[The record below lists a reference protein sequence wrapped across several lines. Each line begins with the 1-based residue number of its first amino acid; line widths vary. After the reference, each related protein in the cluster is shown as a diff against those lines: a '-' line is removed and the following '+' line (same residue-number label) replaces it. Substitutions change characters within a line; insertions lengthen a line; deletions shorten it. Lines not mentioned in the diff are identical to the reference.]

1 MSAEPAILIAG
12 PTASGKSGLALAI
25 ARAFDGVVINA
36 DSMQVYSDLRIL
48 TARPD
53 DEALAAAPHRL
64 YGTLSGAEL
73 CSVGR
78 WRGMALDEMVAAR
91 QAGRVPVV
99 VGGTGLYLKALESG
113 LSPMPTVSPAV
124 RDRVRRFHRRFG
136 NEALRQRLAV
146 GDPVSYAR
154 LQPGDSQRL
163 LRALEVLES
172 SGRPLSAWQQ
182 DSPAEPAPYRFL
194 TVSLMPDRERLYTA
208 IDRRFLSML
217 EQGALDEVAALLR
230 QGYPGDRP
238 IMKALGVPEL
248 AAHLEGSLS
257 LDAAISAAQK
267 ISRRYAKRQM
277 TWQRTQ
283 LQRQKASFVELQVE
297 DLQIRCDEIFPKIR
311 QFLLTSGASR
321 G

>member
-25 ARAFDGVVINA
+25 ARAFDGVVVNA

-78 WRGMALDEMVAAR
+78 WRGMALDEMAAAQ

-124 RDRVRRFHRRFG
+124 RERVRRFHRRFG
-136 NEALRQRLAV
+136 NEALRQRLSV
-146 GDPVSYAR
+146 SDPVSYER
-154 LQPGDSQRL
+154 LPPGDSQRL

-182 DSPAEPAPYRFL
+182 ENPAEPAPYRFL

-208 IDRRFLSML
+208 INRRFRSML
-217 EQGALDEVAALLR
+217 EHGALDEVAALLR
-230 QGYPGDRP
+230 KGYPGDRP

-248 AAHLEGSLS
+248 AAHLYGSLS
-257 LDAAISAAQK
+257 LEAAVSAAQRA
-267 ISRRYAKRQM
+267 SRRYAKRQL

-283 LQRQKASFVELQVE
+283 LQRQKASFVDVQTE

-311 QFLLTSGASR
+311 RFLLTSSAGR

>member
-25 ARAFDGVVINA
+25 ARAFDGVVVNA

-53 DEALAAAPHRL
+53 DKALAAAPHRL

-78 WRGMALDEMVAAR
+78 WRGMALDEMAAAR

-124 RDRVRRFHRRFG
+124 RERVRRFHRRFG
-136 NEALRQRLAV
+136 NEALRQRLSV
-146 GDPVSYAR
+146 SDPVSYER
-154 LQPGDSQRL
+154 LPPGDSQRL

-182 DSPAEPAPYRFL
+182 ENPAEPAPYRFL

-208 IDRRFLSML
+208 INRRFLSML
-217 EQGALDEVAALLR
+217 EQGALDEVTALLR
-230 QGYPGDRP
+230 KGYPGDRP

-248 AAHLEGSLS
+248 AAHLYGSLS
-257 LDAAISAAQK
+257 LEAAVSAAQRA
-267 ISRRYAKRQM
+267 SRRYAKRQL

-283 LQRQKASFVELQVE
+283 LQRQKASFVDVQTE
-297 DLQIRCDEIFPKIR
+297 DLQIRCDEVFPKIR
-311 QFLLTSGASR
+311 QFLLTSSAGR

>member
-1 MSAEPAILIAG
+1 MSDEPAILIAG
-12 PTASGKSGLALAI
+12 PTASGKSGLALAV

-36 DSMQVYSDLRIL
+36 DSMQVYDDLRIL

-53 DEALAAAPHRL
+53 DQALAAAPHRL
-64 YGTLSGAEL
+64 YGVLSGAEL

-78 WRGMALDEMVAAR
+78 WRDMALVEMEAAR

-99 VGGTGLYLKALESG
+99 VGGTGLYLKVLESG
-113 LSPMPTVSPAV
+113 LSPMPAVSPAV
-124 RDRVRRFHRRFG
+124 RERVRRFHRRFG

-146 GDPVSYAR
+146 GDPASYER
-154 LQPGDSQRL
+154 LSPGDSQRL

-182 DSPAEPAPYRFL
+182 DSPAQPAPCRFL
-194 TVSLMPDRERLYTA
+194 TVSLMPDREQLYAA
-208 IDRRFLSML
+208 INRRFLSMM
-217 EQGALDEVAALLR
+217 ERGALDEVAALR
-230 QGYPGDRP
+230 GKGYPVDRP

-248 AAHLEGSLS
+248 TAHLEGSLS
-257 LDAAISAAQK
+257 LDAAVSAAQK
-267 ISRRYAKRQM
+267 ASRRYAKRQM

-283 LQRQKASFVELQVE
+283 LQRQKASFAELQTE

-311 QFLLTSGASR
+311 QFLLTSRACR

>member
-12 PTASGKSGLALAI
+12 PTASGKSRLALAI
-25 ARAFDGVVINA
+25 AQAFDGVVINA

-64 YGTLSGAEL
+64 YGVLCGAEL

-78 WRGMALDEMVAAR
+78 WREMALGEIAASR

-136 NEALRQRLAV
+136 NEALRQRLSV
-146 GDPVSYAR
+146 GDPVSYER
-154 LQPGDSQRL
+154 LPPGDSQRL

-217 EQGALDEVAALLR
+217 ERGALDEVAALLR
-230 QGYPGDRP
+230 KGYPGDRP

-248 AAHLEGSLS
+248 AAHLSGALPLEQ
-257 LDAAISAAQK
+257 ATFAAQK
-267 ISRRYAKRQM
+267 ASRRYAKRQM

-283 LQRQKASFVELQVE
+283 LQRQKATFVELQTE
-297 DLQIRCDEIFPKIR
+297 DLQIRSDEIFPKIR

>member
-1 MSAEPAILIAG
+1 M
-12 PTASGKSGLALAI
+12 
-25 ARAFDGVVINA
+25 VINA
-36 DSMQVYSDLRIL
+36 DSMQVYDDLRIL

-53 DEALAAAPHRL
+53 APSLAVAPPRL
-64 YGTLSGAEL
+64 YGVLSGTEL

-78 WRGMALDEMVAAR
+78 WRDMALVEMEAAR
-91 QAGRVPVV
+91 QAGRVPIV
-99 VGGTGLYLKALESG
+99 VGGTGLYLKALEAG
-113 LSPMPTVSPAV
+113 LSPMPAISPAV
-124 RDRVRRFHRRFG
+124 RERVRRFHRRFG

-146 GDPVSYAR
+146 GDPVSYER
-154 LQPGDSQRL
+154 LPSGDSQRL

-182 DSPAEPAPYRFL
+182 DAPAEPAPYRFL
-194 TVSLMPDRERLYTA
+194 TVSLMPDREQLYAA
-208 IDRRFLSML
+208 IDHRFLSML

-230 QGYPGDRP
+230 KGYLADRP

-248 AAHLEGSLS
+248 TAHLEGSLS
-257 LDAAISAAQK
+257 LDEAISAAQK
-267 ISRRYAKRQM
+267 ASRRYAKRQM

-283 LQRQKASFVELQVE
+283 LQRQKASFKEVQTE

-311 QFLLTSGASR
+311 QFLLTSSISR

>member
-1 MSAEPAILIAG
+1 MSVEPAILIAG

-25 ARAFDGVVINA
+25 AQTFDGVVINA

-78 WRGMALDEMVAAR
+78 WRRMALDEMAAAR
-91 QAGRVPVV
+91 QAGRLPVV

-146 GDPVSYAR
+146 GDPVSYER
-154 LQPGDSQRL
+154 LPPGDSQRL
-163 LRALEVLES
+163 LRAVEVLES

-182 DSPAEPAPYRFL
+182 ESPAEPAPYRLL

-230 QGYPGDRP
+230 KGYPTDRP

-248 AAHLEGSLS
+248 TAHLKGSLL
-257 LDAAISAAQK
+257 LDTAISAAQK
-267 ISRRYAKRQM
+267 ASRRYAKRQM

-311 QFLLTSGASR
+311 QFLLTSPACR